1 MTGMDQQFRDR
12 PVIDM
17 TPEGEFRGPAPS
29 RKGFLDKALARVGG
43 IAALVAIVAGGVVV
57 AGVAIAFFALALPI
71 AALAGLVA
79 FGSMW
84 WRMRRAGQQGRG
96 FVHVM
101 RR

>member
-1 MTGMDQQFRDR
+1 MDQQFRDR

-43 IAALVAIVAGGVVV
+43 IAALVAIVAGCVVV